1 MKHFLEKGVNVFV
14 DKPLATDMGQINEL
28 YDLADTQHVLLTVGF
43 NRRFAPMI
51 QDLAEVDDKT
61 GVRVDKNRI
70 DAPDDPEH
78 ALWDLFIHPVDTALM
93 LAGYPEK
100 PNTRYSL
107 HTGDDGKLQQASVIS
122 PHRAS
127 AVKPGLTYK
136 QVPILKKLRLRLQV
150 AFSVCRILINSSFT
164 DVAGQ
169 RRHSRL
175 IGSRC

>member
-1 MKHFLEKGVNVFV
+1 
-14 DKPLATDMGQINEL
+14 MGQINEL

-93 LAGYPEK
+93 LAGYPENQI
-100 PNTRYSL
+100 PDIHCIPAMMVNCS
-107 HTGDDGKLQQASVIS
+107 KLV
-122 PHRAS
+122 
-127 AVKPGLTYK
+127 
-136 QVPILKKLRLRLQV
+136 
-150 AFSVCRILINSSFT
+150 
-164 DVAGQ
+164 
-169 RRHSRL
+169 
-175 IGSRC
+175 